1 MMNRVYRIKFY
12 YSYISDVE
20 YNLLLIVWLV
30 MLLVSYLR

>member
-12 YSYISDVE
+12 YSYISDDE